1 MYESFNLL
9 LRTEALVSRCRKLP
23 NARMI
28 GARSYFTRMNE
39 NRGDTNWLNDEQ
51 LLNGTEQ
58 FFRLNQYSKIDYNK
72 LLDQGERTFSSP
84 ILASR
89 LTEDSKDEQIDETI
103 VCFFKSRITNYD
115 LSFFGT
121 IESFTFNILDNYES
135 TNPMLVTDSL
145 SYTPIVKNQ
154 EISVAIEDMMREGLF
169 ILFLNDRFAYAFFDN
184 FESMTK
190 PIPL

>member
-1 MYESFNLL
+1 
-9 LRTEALVSRCRKLP
+9 
-23 NARMI
+23 MI
-28 GARSYFTRMNE
+28 GARSYFARMNE

-72 LLDQGERTFSSP
+72 LLDRGERTFSSP

-89 LTEDSKDEQIDETI
+89 PTEDSKDEQIDETI
-103 VCFFKSRITNYD
+103 ACFFKSRITNYD

-184 FESMTK
+184 FESMRK